1 MKMNFQFITALTNRE
16 ETFQVS
22 FTEKEISKLITLKN
36 MMEDI
41 ELMPNTTDPSIVIPV
56 SLEFLPDSIDLFK
69 KIINVEEIKKDTI
82 NVMIK
87 DYFQD
92 KDNLWIKNTISSL
105 LVFIDFMDLDK
116 EIEDIIYDI
125 SAYYLI
131 NLSKK
136 SQETSQSQ
144 NSTGITDEIE

>member
-1 MKMNFQFITALTNRE
+1 MNFQFITALTNHK

-41 ELMPNTTDPSIVIPV
+41 ELMPNSTDSSNIIPV

-131 NLSKK
+131 DLSKK

-144 NSTGITDEIE
+144 NNTGITDEIE

>member
-1 MKMNFQFITALTNRE
+1 MNFQFITALTNRE

-22 FTEKEISKLITLKN
+22 FTEKEINKLITLKN

-41 ELMPNTTDPSIVIPV
+41 ELKPNTTDPSIVIPV

-69 KIINVEEIKKDTI
+69 KILNVEEIKKDTI

-92 KDNLWIKNTISSL
+92 KNNIWIKNTISSL

-131 NLSKK
+131 DLSKK

-144 NSTGITDEIE
+144 NNTGITDEIE

>member
-1 MKMNFQFITALTNRE
+1 MNFQFITALTNRE

-22 FTEKEISKLITLKN
+22 FTEKEINKLITLKN

-69 KIINVEEIKKDTI
+69 KILNVEEIKKDTI

-92 KDNLWIKNTISSL
+92 KDNIWIKNTISSL

-131 NLSKK
+131 DLSKK

-144 NSTGITDEIE
+144 NNTGITDEIE

>member
-1 MKMNFQFITALTNRE
+1 MNFQFITALTNRE

-22 FTEKEISKLITLKN
+22 FTEKEINKLITLKN

-69 KIINVEEIKKDTI
+69 KILNVEEIKKDTI

-92 KDNLWIKNTISSL
+92 KNNIWIKNTISSL

-131 NLSKK
+131 DLSKK

-144 NSTGITDEIE
+144 NNTGITDEIE

>member
-1 MKMNFQFITALTNRE
+1 MNFQFITALTNRK
-16 ETFQVS
+16 ETFQVY
-22 FTEKEISKLITLKN
+22 FTEKEINKLITLKN

-69 KIINVEEIKKDTI
+69 KILNVEEIKKDTI

-131 NLSKK
+131 DLSKK

-144 NSTGITDEIE
+144 NNTGITDEIE